1 MDLQTIVDISQVVA
15 AITVIGGTAFAVL
28 QLREFRRQRQETVT
42 LDLMR
47 AFMGAEFSEAMAI
60 VTNLPDNLSADGLR
74 QAGPDAEKAATLMC
88 TTFEAIG
95 IPGASTDSAF
105 PSRSRSDR
113 RHHCRGVAPAR
124 PWITQL
130 RVEQAN
136 PSDSEWFQW
145 LAEEFEQRKAEKVP
159 ARAQHRDWAP

>member
-60 VTNLPDNLSADGLR
+60 VTNLPDNLSADDLR

-95 IPGASTDSAF
+95 ILVHRRIAPF
-105 PSRSRSDR
+105 PLVQDLIGGITVVVWR
-113 RHHCRGVAPAR
+113 RLS

-159 ARAQHRDWAP
+159 AHEQHRDSAS

>member
-1 MDLQTIVDISQVVA
+1 MDLQNIVDISQVAA

-28 QLREFRRQRQETVT
+28 QLREFRRQCQETVT

-60 VTNLPDNLSADGLR
+60 VTNLPDNLSADDLR

-95 IPGASTDSAF
+95 IGCID
-105 PSRSRSDR
+105 
-113 RHHCRGVAPAR
+113 G
-124 PWITQL
+124 
-130 RVEQAN
+130 
-136 PSDSEWFQW
+136 
-145 LAEEFEQRKAEKVP
+145 
-159 ARAQHRDWAP
+159 

>member
-47 AFMGAEFSEAMAI
+47 AFMGVEFSEAMAI
-60 VTNLPDNLSADGLR
+60 VTNLPDNLSADDLR
-74 QAGPDAEKAATLMC
+74 QSGPDAEKAATLMC

-95 IPGASTDSAF
+95 ILVHRRIAPF
-105 PSRSRSDR
+105 PLVQDLIGGITVVVWR
-113 RHHCRGVAPAR
+113 RLR
-124 PWITQL
+124 PWIAQL

-136 PSDSEWFQW
+136 SSDSEWFQW
-145 LAEEFEQRKAEKVP
+145 LAEEFGQRKAEKVP
-159 ARAQHRDWAP
+159 AHEQHRNWAP

>member
-28 QLREFRRQRQETVT
+28 QLREFRIQRQETVT

-60 VTNLPDNLSADGLR
+60 VTNLPDNLSARRRL
-74 QAGPDAEKAATLMC
+74 GPTSKAATLMC

-95 IPGASTDSAF
+95 IGAS
-105 PSRSRSDR
+105 
-113 RHHCRGVAPAR
+113 G
-124 PWITQL
+124 
-130 RVEQAN
+130 
-136 PSDSEWFQW
+136 
-145 LAEEFEQRKAEKVP
+145 
-159 ARAQHRDWAP
+159 